1 MKSQKLIYSLCC
13 PFTSK
18 VHYIGKTTQGMIRPM
33 EHLSR
38 SHSEKIRN
46 WVEDLKKLNYAP
58 VVKILESV
66 SEEEDLDDRE
76 RFWIQREINKGSLL
90 LNTFL
95 VTPLL
100 ISHDLEVTIT
110 GKIGDEY
117 LRIGKFIK
125 EKRKQLNL
133 TQEEFASRCG
143 VALTVIRKIEQ
154 GKSNLQLDRLLHV
167 LMMFG
172 CTLEVSRITMYEKP
186 INKSVL
192 PT

>member
-1 MKSQKLIYSLCC
+1 MKSEKLIYSLCC
-13 PFTSK
+13 PFTNK

-33 EHLSR
+33 KHLSK
-38 SHSEKIRN
+38 SHSEKIRD
-46 WVEDLKKLNYAP
+46 WVDDLKKLNYAP
-58 VVKILESV
+58 IVKILERV
-66 SEEEDLDDRE
+66 SLEEDLDERE
-76 RFWIQREINKGSLL
+76 RYWIQKEINNGSLL

-100 ISHDLEVTIT
+100 ISRDLELIIN
-110 GKIGDEY
+110 GKVGDEY

-125 EKRKQLNL
+125 EKRKELNF

-154 GKSNLQLDRLLHV
+154 GKSNLQLDKLLHV

-172 CTLEVSRITMYEKP
+172 CTLQVSKIKNNT
-186 INKSVL
+186 
-192 PT
+192 